1 MKNTEKIRILGAK
14 DWLLWKTFR
23 LEALAQ
29 EPLAFGSTYEEE
41 HCWKPEQ
48 WQKQITEKRIYIFFV
63 DDRPVSCIGFYQLDM
78 LKLRHRGFIFGVYTV
93 PEYRGKGYTQLI
105 FESIIHEYRSVLEQI
120 SLSCIV
126 GDHVRSAVNFY
137 KRLGFVSCGVSL
149 EAFKVKGRYYDE
161 QFLTLFLK
169 N

>member
-1 MKNTEKIRILGAK
+1 MTNTEKIRILLAR
-14 DWLLWKTFR
+14 DWLLWKAFR

-41 HCWKPEQ
+41 HCWEPER
-48 WQKQITEKRIYIFFV
+48 WQEQITEKSIYIFFI
-63 DDRPVSCIGFYQLDM
+63 DDRPVSSVGFYQLNM

-105 FESIIHEYRSVLEQI
+105 FEKIIQEYRQTLEQI

-126 GDHVRSAVNFY
+126 GDNVRSAVNFY

-149 EAFKVKGRYYDE
+149 KAFKVEGRYYDE
-161 QFLTLFLK
+161 HCLTLFLK
-169 N
+169 S